1 MVNQLMYQLQEV
13 AAVSK
18 IIDISAKL
26 TNERPQLKLAEDKI
40 YDIDD
45 RKNTII
51 LLNQKMQELDVND
64 VEAIDEM
71 ISIVLGEEAAKEIDK
86 MNLNILSYQSIMIA
100 IMAAVTGEEYEAAE
114 ARFRKEAGL

>member
-1 MVNQLMYQLQEV
+1 M
-13 AAVSK
+13 SK

-51 LLNQKMQELDVND
+51 LLNQKMQSSDTNDLD
-64 VEAIDEM
+64 AIDEM
-71 ISIVLGEEAAKEIDK
+71 ISVVLGEEAAKEIND
-86 MNLNILSYQSIMIA
+86 MNLPMAAYQSIMIA
-100 IMAAVTGEEYEAAE
+100 IMAAVTGEEYETAE
-114 ARFRKEAGL
+114 ARFRKETGI

>member
-1 MVNQLMYQLQEV
+1 M
-13 AAVSK
+13 SK

-26 TNERPQLKLAEDKI
+26 TNERPRLKLAEDKI

-51 LLNQKMQELDVND
+51 LLNQKMQGSDTNDLD
-64 VEAIDEM
+64 AIDEM
-71 ISIVLGEEAAKEIDK
+71 IGVVLGEEAAKEINE
-86 MNLNILSYQSIMIA
+86 MNLPMAAYQSIMIA

-114 ARFRKEAGL
+114 ARFRKETSL

>member
-1 MVNQLMYQLQEV
+1 M
-13 AAVSK
+13 SK

-51 LLNQKMQELDVND
+51 LLNQKMQGSDINDLD
-64 VEAIDEM
+64 AIDEM
-71 ISIVLGEEAAKEIDK
+71 IAVVLGEEAAKEINE
-86 MNLNILSYQSIMIA
+86 MNLPMAAYNSIMIA
-100 IMAAVTGEEYEAAE
+100 IMAAVTGEEYEVAE